1 MSTVNKMKITSLII
15 SFLWIG
21 LGTVIQISTSPA
33 YNYFGFDYNSFFY
46 NFLWWITFPFNVLL
60 FGLLYADKLNNIY
73 IFVILLQFVKI
84 LIYWWI
90 IYKVCLSLKK
100 TRNNL

>member
-1 MSTVNKMKITSLII
+1 MSTINKIKITSLII
-15 SFLWIG
+15 SFLLIG
-21 LGTVIQISTSPA
+21 LGTAIQISNFPA
-33 YNYFGFDYNSFFY
+33 YNYLGFNYNSFFY

-73 IFVILLQFVKI
+73 TCVILLQSAKI

-90 IYKVCLSLKK
+90 IYKVWLSLKK
-100 TRNNL
+100 RKQ